1 MSLLRA
7 MEHLPYRTERIHLF
21 LAGGA
26 GNQREYE
33 EARALARRC
42 RYPVEF
48 LGKLSQQNLAKLY
61 NMCDIFVLPSF
72 CEGLPLT
79 PVEALACGDRVVM
92 TDLPGIRP
100 WLTECAPGADV
111 LYVRPPRMRGVDEPV
126 EEDLPG
132 FEQRL
137 AESLW
142 TAARAV
148 QEQGNLRKPAA
159 DLRRIRWEQVAARVG
174 KAVGIL

>member
-1 MSLLRA
+1 M
-7 MEHLPYRTERIHLF
+7 
-21 LAGGA
+21 
-26 GNQREYE
+26 
-33 EARALARRC
+33 
-42 RYPVEF
+42 
-48 LGKLSQQNLAKLY
+48 
-61 NMCDIFVLPSF
+61 
-72 CEGLPLT
+72 
-79 PVEALACGDRVVM
+79 
-92 TDLPGIRP
+92 
-100 WLTECAPGADV
+100 

>member
-1 MSLLRA
+1 MC
-7 MEHLPYRTERIHLF
+7 
-21 LAGGA
+21 
-26 GNQREYE
+26 
-33 EARALARRC
+33 ARGRCALCQAA
-42 RYPVEF
+42 
-48 LGKLSQQNLAKLY
+48 QN
-61 NMCDIFVLPSF
+61 
-72 CEGLPLT
+72 E
-79 PVEALACGDRVVM
+79 
-92 TDLPGIRP
+92 
-100 WLTECAPGADV
+100 
-111 LYVRPPRMRGVDEPV
+111 GVDEPV